1 MSNESKHTEGP
12 WEVVGFSG
20 DKKCIFVESDQ
31 DRDNWNCLRC
41 EVESD
46 DCDPDMAMANAMLI
60 AAAPDLLAVCAAAE
74 DFARMVIASGLGV
87 NDQRVTG
94 AVVVRDAARA
104 AIAKA
109 KGVPDATL

>member
-1 MSNESKHTEGP
+1 MSDKSKHTEGP
-12 WEVVGFSG
+12 
-20 DKKCIFVESDQ
+20 SDAQRRAEQ
-31 DRDNWNCLRC
+31 DAIGQREEAVCYERIDAEQRAARRVRD
-41 EVESD
+41 
-46 DCDPDMAMANAMLI
+46 
-60 AAAPDLLAVCAAAE
+60 AAPDLLAVCAAAE

-109 KGVPDATL
+109 KGGE